1 MQKSSAVK
9 QWEFANMSKGKT
21 YNVAS
26 WCLKKHI
33 FWTVKKKKKIKSWTA
48 DVYLVRVYS
57 LMTFSWK
64 PDAPQPF
71 QTMRQKVQ
79 DLNLT
84 RGEKIRRNTDMSGS
98 VIEAQSWNDDA
109 QYGRPAPITECDWS
123 AMCGISNSGTPDAL
137 PTPHFTS
144 SASSLMHPQWSP
156 ATLFRLDVSHS
167 KKTQKGAM
175 II

>member
-1 MQKSSAVK
+1 
-9 QWEFANMSKGKT
+9 MSEKT
-21 YNVAS
+21 HFLD
-26 WCLKKHI
+26 CQ
-33 FWTVKKKKKIKSWTA
+33 KKKKIKSWTA

-109 QYGRPAPITECDWS
+109 QYGRPAPITECD
-123 AMCGISNSGTPDAL
+123 
-137 PTPHFTS
+137 
-144 SASSLMHPQWSP
+144 
-156 ATLFRLDVSHS
+156 
-167 KKTQKGAM
+167 
-175 II
+175 